1 MKEISKGYENYN
13 KRGDCIGK
21 RFFIL
26 LYIKQKAGSLALIGR
41 YYHLLDID
49 FGYYSLERFW
59 IEIVFLGIG
68 FSCVRYQELDSSVFE
83 FINEYR
89 R

>member
-1 MKEISKGYENYN
+1 MEISKGYENYN

-26 LYIKQKAGSLALIGR
+26 LFIKK

-49 FGYYSLERFW
+49 FGYYSLKRFW

-68 FSCVRYQELDSSVFE
+68 FSYDVEDKSKMLKRFRFRND
-83 FINEYR
+83 YR
-89 R
+89 I

>member
-1 MKEISKGYENYN
+1 MKISKGYENYS
-13 KRGDCIGK
+13 KRDDCIGK

-26 LYIKQKAGSLALIGR
+26 LYIKQKVGR

-49 FGYYSLERFW
+49 FGYYSLKRFW

-68 FSCVRYQELDSSVFE
+68 FSYDVEDKSKMLKRFRFRNDYT
-83 FINEYR
+83 I
-89 R
+89 

>member
-1 MKEISKGYENYN
+1 MKISKGYVNYN

-26 LYIKQKAGSLALIGR
+26 LFIKK

-49 FGYYSLERFW
+49 FGYYNSKRFW

-68 FSCVRYQELDSSVFE
+68 FSCTKYRVLDSSYFE
-83 FINEYR
+83 FRNDYR